1 MFRVCAEAA
10 RDLGAEGMQKAL
22 AKRDRWITLH
32 RVQCSKWATT
42 GRKRGDRAGLAFCPF
57 NFPTECTCLLRSLG
71 HLEAKSSRRNRL
83 GVRQNR
89 EGKAGKI
96 QLGHGDDVFSG
107 HSEANA
113 PSSSQ
118 KQQENF
124 GIH

>member
-1 MFRVCAEAA
+1 MHNFTQSSVQQMGNNWQEERIELVWPS
-10 RDLGAEGMQKAL
+10 AL
-22 AKRDRWITLH
+22 LTSQL
-32 RVQCSKWATT
+32 
-42 GRKRGDRAGLAFCPF
+42 
-57 NFPTECTCLLRSLG
+57 ECTCLGRRLG

-83 GVRQNR
+83 GVKQENR
-89 EGKAGKI
+89 ERKAGKI

-124 GIH
+124 DIH

>member
-57 NFPTECTCLLRSLG
+57 NFPTGVYMSAEKPGALR
-71 HLEAKSSRRNRL
+71 
-83 GVRQNR
+83 
-89 EGKAGKI
+89 
-96 QLGHGDDVFSG
+96 
-107 HSEANA
+107 
-113 PSSSQ
+113 SQ
-118 KQQENF
+118 KQQKEQV
-124 GIH
+124 GGKAE